1 MAPPDRKIEV
11 RMNGVKPA
19 LKRLGLTLTVVL
31 AAAAVPGPA
40 SAYATVASIS
50 GAQLQVGA
58 GGGEYNDITVSPD
71 GFSYRVIESGSGVTL
86 NAGAGCALDVPNQ
99 VLCPAAGVTSVYV
112 DAGNRDDVVT
122 SHVSISAILVGG
134 PHNDVLNGGPGND
147 TLLGESHNDRLNG
160 GGGSDVLDGGDGD
173 DVVLAQD
180 GEGDQITCGADF
192 DAATIDGQDSLAGDC
207 EQVDSNAGGGTGS
220 GPGGGTSSGPFDN
233 PFTKRGKS
241 GLFGELPRTVT
252 MTRKG
257 IVRLPLFCPSG
268 GSICAGTVTL
278 TARAKGAARSSKRA
292 KTEVVGRAKFKVEP
306 GKTKVIKVT
315 ISRNG
320 RRRILREKRLR
331 CRASSVTTGEN
342 GQKTKVGKNVT
353 VKAPKTARKK

>member
-1 MAPPDRKIEV
+1 MARPDRKIEV
-11 RMNGVKPA
+11 RMNGMKRT
-19 LKRLGLTLTVVL
+19 LKRLGLAVAVVL
-31 AAAAVPGPA
+31 AAAAVPSPA

-58 GGGEYNDITVSPD
+58 GGSEYNDITVSPD
-71 GFSYRVIESGSGVTL
+71 GSTYRVIESGSGVTL
-86 NAGAGCALDVPNQ
+86 NAGAGCTLDLPNQ

-147 TLLGESHNDRLNG
+147 TLLGKSHNDRLNG

-192 DAATIDGQDSLAGDC
+192 DAATIDGQDLLAGDC
-207 EQVDSNAGGGTGS
+207 EQVDSNAVS
-220 GPGGGTSSGPFDN
+220 GPGGGTSGGPVGN

-241 GLFGELPRTVT
+241 GLFGDLPRTVT

-268 GSICAGTVTL
+268 GSICTGTVTL
-278 TARAKGAARSSKRA
+278 TARTRGAVQSSKRA
-292 KTEVVGRAKFKVEP
+292 KTRVVGRAKFKVEP

-353 VKAPKTARKK
+353 VKAPKRARRK